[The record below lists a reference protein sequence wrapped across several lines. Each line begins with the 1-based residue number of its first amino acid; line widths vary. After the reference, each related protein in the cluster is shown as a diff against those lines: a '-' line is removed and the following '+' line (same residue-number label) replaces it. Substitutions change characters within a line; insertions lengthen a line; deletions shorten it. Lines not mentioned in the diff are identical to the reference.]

1 MASNSNNF
9 SNDANLIQGSSK
21 SNPILSASQNN
32 INPVLNNTS
41 ASVTPITVTP
51 TAAAPSIVLATVP
64 Q

>member
-41 ASVTPITVTP
+41 ATPITVTP
-51 TAAAPSIVLATVP
+51 IAAAPPIFLATVP